1 MNDFK
6 SEILKGILES
16 QYRESV
22 IAHIEYVFYL
32 PATVEYEITGQPV
45 HTLVITGHEQQPYE
59 GFIGK
64 ILLAVKQHHSSLV
77 AYWQPEKPFSFIAFK
92 RIFPT
97 IKYVLL
103 MGVHPLRIGINIDEP
118 NKFVYK
124 PFNILDCTYLLSHKP
139 SMLYKNK
146 NLKAKLWESLK
157 RMYNVS

>member
-6 SEILKGILES
+6 SEILKGILGS
-16 QYRESV
+16 QHSESV
-22 IAHIEYVFYL
+22 IAHIEHVFYL
-32 PATVEYEITGQPV
+32 PATVEYEMTGQPV

-97 IKYVLL
+97 IRYVLL
-103 MGVHPLRIGINIDEP
+103 MGVHPSRIGLNIDDP

-124 PFNILDCTYLLSHKP
+124 PFNILDSTCLLAHKP
-139 SMLYKNK
+139 STLHKNK
-146 NLKAKLWESLK
+146 TLKIKLWDSLK
-157 RMYNVS
+157 KMYNVS